1 MQQFFQYSIK
11 VLEAPRHGDR
21 LSDNKSAHNCHPE
34 EKTAGAG
41 ICAGKKLKNRFHS
54 MTDQK
59 SADGVTGVL
68 MGKALPA

>member
-1 MQQFFQYSIK
+1 MVVVCQIIK
-11 VLEAPRHGDR
+11 VLIIAIQ
-21 LSDNKSAHNCHPE
+21 KK
-34 EKTAGAG
+34 KTAGVG